1 MIRTITPIFS
11 IIVAFVVFFFY
22 TKPMFAEIKIT
33 QGEAAQ
39 YKEAASKAQEL
50 NAELARKLNEK
61 RGYSVE
67 NLERL
72 DALVPNS
79 INEVKILADLSEL
92 ARSHNMLFGNVNVE
106 NVDGGTNNNGNNST
120 EEGTTLSQT
129 VSYVDIE
136 NASLTFSLIGTYEQ
150 FKAFLTD
157 VERSLVMMEI
167 TEIDFMT
174 GEGNLQQYELAVTLF
189 ALPPIQ

>member
-39 YKEAASKAQEL
+39 YEEAASKAQEL

-106 NVDGGTNNNGNNST
+106 NVDGGTSNKSSSA
-120 EEGTTLSQT
+120 EEGTALSQT

-150 FKAFLTD
+150 FKAFLAD

-174 GEGNLQQYELAVTLF
+174 GEGNLQQYEVAVTLF